1 MKNIELAWL
10 STTVEAWNKRLD
22 QGRSPHAL
30 MLSGPAGVGKRCAAA
45 WLANTHLGVATDAI
59 PSFPLIVPEHADL
72 RWLRPAEDKAMI
84 GIDAVRALVGDLA
97 LTSYSG
103 RGKVAIIEPADAM
116 TASAANSLLKT
127 LEEPP
132 GNTLL
137 ILVVDRAGRLP
148 ATIVSRCQR
157 IDVPL
162 PPEHES
168 LAWLDR
174 VSRSDHW
181 IESLSQ
187 GGCSPL
193 NALREDERR
202 EEAAALGQDLAAL
215 SGASARPIEIAARWS
230 RLDPDFVL
238 AWLTRQVQLCIRN
251 SFGEPRKPGA
261 AVAES
266 VSQRM
271 DRRKLFCYLDMLW
284 RIRSQATGSF
294 NVQLTLESLLIDWA
308 DDLRNCRPANDSANM
323 RLNFAR

>member
-1 MKNIELAWL
+1 
-10 STTVEAWNKRLD
+10 
-22 QGRSPHAL
+22 

-45 WLANTHLGVATDAI
+45 WLANTHLGVATAEI

-72 RWLRPAEDKAMI
+72 RWLRPAEDKATI

-103 RGKVAIIEPADAM
+103 RGKVAVIEPADSM
-116 TASAANSLLKT
+116 TASAANGLLKT
-127 LEEPP
+127 LEEPR
-132 GNTLL
+132 GNALL

-148 ATIVSRCQR
+148 ATIASRCQR
-157 IDVPL
+157 IDIPL

-168 LAWLDR
+168 LAWLDK

-181 IESLSQ
+181 VESLWQ
-187 GGCSPL
+187 GGNSPL
-193 NALREDERR
+193 RALEEDERR
-202 EEAAALGQDLAAL
+202 EVANALGRDLAAL
-215 SGASARPIEIAARWS
+215 SSPAARPVETAARWS
-230 RLDPDFVL
+230 RLDTDFVL
-238 AWLTRQVQLCIRN
+238 EWLIRQVQLCIRN

-266 VSQRM
+266 VAQRM

-284 RIRSQATGSF
+284 RIRSQAAGSF

-308 DDLRNCRPANDSANM
+308 DGLRSCRLSNDSANM
-323 RLNFAR
+323 QLNFAR